1 MNGMKNKKY
10 LYIFIGVIILFIIFV
25 GIVFLQQ
32 NPKEQ
37 APSSSAQ
44 QAQVTASIKQPVQTG
59 QNTNGSSPS
68 VTLAPPSSSPK
79 VAAQQFYVYYFSSLE
94 NPLANGAYKT
104 NPYLSPQFKDI
115 IGAAYKNGNVPVFC
129 PQNKTTNIVVDK
141 EESIYYNNGYLM
153 QEVISQAP
161 PGNKDLYSLEL
172 QQINGKW
179 LIFDINCIP

>member
-1 MNGMKNKKY
+1 MNGMKNNKKY
-10 LYIFIGVIILFIIFV
+10 IFILIGVIILFIIFV
-25 GIVFLQQ
+25 GIVFFQQ
-32 NPKEQ
+32 NSEEQ

-44 QAQVTASIKQPVQTG
+44 QSQVTVSIKQPF
-59 QNTNGSSPS
+59 QNNNNGASPS

-79 VAAQQFYVYYFSSLE
+79 LAAQQFYVYYFSSLE

-129 PQNKTTNIVVDK
+129 PQNKTANIVVDK
-141 EESIYYNNGYLM
+141 EESVYYNNGYLM

-161 PGNKDLYSLEL
+161 PGNKDLYTLEL

-179 LIFDINCIP
+179 FIFDINCIP